1 MRYTL
6 AFIFICVVC
15 AFSQE
20 RIVDT
25 VYTDTHKVTYVIDTT
40 KATQQRMEPVA
51 APTQQQEALPQ
62 QREVVADTF
71 GLSAPPNSLN
81 RVTLL
86 LVAQSLSF
94 SLSYEHLF
102 ANFWSFAL
110 RFGYD
115 GFNSKDIRENT
126 DAEGTIQTFAIP
138 LALRWHWGR
147 RNLGSYSYVSIN
159 GENHHKSNRQVEG
172 FIQAQIA
179 PVLYN
184 VDLHRDS
191 SSYRQAL
198 NLKEKEY
205 ALYYTLGF
213 GFNYCYEHFIF
224 STEINIG
231 TFIQKPKF
239 QESTQVYRSKYGTR
253 LLDKTIAESV
263 LAIGWMF

>member
-1 MRYTL
+1 MRHTL

-25 VYTDTHKVTYVIDTT
+25 VYTDTHKVTYVIDTA
-40 KATQQRMEPVA
+40 KATSERAEHSDTSAQK
-51 APTQQQEALPQ
+51 EALPQ
-62 QREVVADTF
+62 QEEVADTF
-71 GLSAPPNSLN
+71 GLNAPPNNSN

-102 ANFWSFAL
+102 AL

-115 GFNSKDIRENT
+115 GFNSKNIRENT
-126 DAEGTIQTFAIP
+126 DAEGTIQTFAVP

-147 RNLGSYSYVSIN
+147 RNIGSYSYVSIN
-159 GENHHKSNRQVEG
+159 GENHHKKNRQLEG

-184 VDLHRDS
+184 IDLHRDS
-191 SSYRQAL
+191 SSYKQAL

-239 QESTQVYRSKYGTR
+239 QEHTQVYRSRYGTR

>member
-1 MRYTL
+1 MRHTL

-40 KATQQRMEPVA
+40 NATSQRVEDNATSM
-51 APTQQQEALPQ
+51 QQQEALPTQ
-62 QREVVADTF
+62 MEVADTF
-71 GLSAPPNSLN
+71 GLSAPPQNLN

-86 LVAQSLSF
+86 LIAQSLSF

-102 ANFWSFAL
+102 ADFWSFAL

-115 GFNSKDIRENT
+115 GFNNKDICENT
-126 DAEGTIQTFAIP
+126 DAEGTVQTFAVP

-147 RNLGSYSYVSIN
+147 RNIGSYSYVSIN
-159 GENHHKSNRQVEG
+159 GENHRKKNRQVEG

-191 SSYRQAL
+191 IYYKQAL
-198 NLKEKEY
+198 NINEKEY

-213 GFNYCYEHFIF
+213 GFNYCHEHFLF
-224 STEINIG
+224 SLEINIG

-239 QESTQVYRSKYGTR
+239 QDNIEVYRSRYGMR

>member
-1 MRYTL
+1 MRHTL

-25 VYTDTHKVTYVIDTT
+25 VYTDTHKVTYVIDTA
-40 KATQQRMEPVA
+40 KATSERAEHTA
-51 APTQQQEALPQ
+51 TSTQQEALPQ
-62 QREVVADTF
+62 QQEVADTF
-71 GLSAPPNSLN
+71 GLSAPPNNSN

-102 ANFWSFAL
+102 ADFWSFAL

-115 GFNSKDIRENT
+115 GFNSKNIRENT
-126 DAEGTIQTFAIP
+126 DVEGTIQTFAVP

-179 PVLYN
+179 PILYN
-184 VDLHRDS
+184 VDVHRDS

-239 QESTQVYRSKYGTR
+239 QEHTQVYRSRYGTR